1 MKTIEIGLL
10 EWQKEDVAEKT
21 WDEALEYANGLG
33 CGWRLPT
40 IKELISLIDFGAVIQ
55 PARLKIASRPI
66 TGRLLPAPLIPTTR
80 GTSVSTM
87 AMSTTTIS
95 RIAIMRVPCA
105 ADRLGY
111 WAIWLF
117 GRPVRHR
124 PGMLGIP

>member
-66 TGRLLPAPLIPTTR
+66 TSRLLPAPIIPATR
-80 GTSVSTM
+80 GTSISITATCATVIS
-87 AMSTTTIS
+87 ATTTILVVC
-95 RIAIMRVPCA
+95 AISKNENDNNRTIRMA
-105 ADRLGY
+105 
-111 WAIWLF
+111 
-117 GRPVRHR
+117 GRR
-124 PGMLGIP
+124 